1 MRVIPLRQQIV
12 RTGGG
17 ILRCAKSSVATL
29 FLFICAKTIYY
40 YLFLASILPTDY
52 RVLRSFGTTRRC
64 TSRGAKL
71 ASIVTIFYLSFQI
84 FIIMTGR
91 INPFAL
97 IQVSSLDS
105 SDTEYAKSPRS
116 QFVGT
121 CMNCNFT
128 FRLASSFSTDFCTKG
143 WSLIFAN
150 V

>member
-1 MRVIPLRQQIV
+1 MWRE
-12 RTGGG
+12 TGSD
-17 ILRCAKSSVATL
+17 CHY
-29 FLFICAKTIYY
+29 F
-40 YLFLASILPTDY
+40 
-52 RVLRSFGTTRRC
+52 
-64 TSRGAKL
+64 
-71 ASIVTIFYLSFQI
+71 LSFLPI
-84 FIIMTGR
+84 FNIMTGR

-150 V
+150 VC